1 MKFSWLLFVTLLFSI
16 PSFGKTY
23 YVSTNGNNHSKGSF
37 DHPFRS
43 IQFAVN
49 KLKAGDKCLIR
60 KGTYFEN
67 IHFKNSGTAEQPI
80 IVRSYQHEK
89 VVIKPHRVH
98 TLWKQYKGKIFR
110 TRINDSVIQLFTGN
124 KSLMQAAYPSIQEG
138 LMNTSN
144 WLPIHSFP
152 NKNIILKSDKKVDVT
167 NAHFIGL
174 TVNGLIAINGDV
186 ISQKNNSIF
195 VESVGFY
202 WNKKYKHGY
211 HGEGKGY
218 FVGKLSFLNKPG
230 EWFSDGKFL
239 YYWPKKKHPKE
250 DDLTFRTKK
259 NTIILN
265 QQEYIQLNGI
275 EVIGGCISLVNSN
288 HCSLKSIKVNYPV
301 SFFTFNCGFSR
312 HSKTKEKNKDYFEGK
327 GIEISGNHNSIEEC
341 TISKSWGDGLT
352 VEGSNN
358 HIQKC
363 RIFDCDWMGID
374 CSPIFITGFNHVV
387 KFCDFSTSGRSIF
400 VHHMKNGKVKYNKIH
415 NGGLLCDDLGLTYC
429 YNSDGG
435 NTEIAYNWVY
445 ENHAPIYGAGIY
457 IDNHNSNYNVHHNV
471 VWDCFIGM
479 TLNQTSKNVRI
490 DHNTFWGNKYTMSSF
505 HPEAGKREITNVI
518 CSNNLT
524 DSELSSIFQQ
534 PFIGSDF
541 KNNSI
546 VESVFNVLE
555 NPKECKFY
563 PKNNQELS
571 VGAYATN
578 RNYKSP
584 GIPEEKK
591 QESTTLPIL
600 LFTFYF
606 ALILFAFRKISLF
619 QSLSFKSNSALF
631 LLKVGFGFAIYGIYT
646 FYYPNRQTAEIF
658 KHFDDAKQL
667 YLQLIQHHPSDY
679 FKFIVGLQENN
690 SATNNALLTLQNVKG
705 ISDLFLIRLHC
716 ILQLISVGFY
726 PIHLLFFG
734 FMSYVGSLLL
744 FKTYAHFF
752 PTQKGWLLIGIFGLP
767 SVLFWTSGTLEDT
780 LLLFFIGLFSHALL
794 NISLKKVI
802 VLQFLYVS
810 ISLLVVSIFRPYL
823 IIALVPILLY
833 FSSSLLAQKHSYLR
847 IILCNI
853 LILISLLTVQ
863 FFIPSVN
870 LLTKLTYVQSDLINV
885 ANEMHAH
892 SILSIYLLDGTI
904 SSFIHAIPSA
914 LYNVFITPISTHSTW
929 FIYLSSIE
937 NVGILVIL
945 LVGIIK
951 IKSFN
956 IEQRKIILLVG
967 CFCLFVALFIGWTIP
982 IGGLIS
988 RYKSVLLQLIFPLV
1002 VISFSKIFF
1011 RNKKG

>member
-1 MKFSWLLFVTLLFSI
+1 MITLLFSI

-23 YVSTNGNNHSKGSF
+23 YVSTNGNNHSNGNF
-37 DHPFRS
+37 NHPFRS

-60 KGTYFEN
+60 KGIYFEN
-67 IHFKNSGTAEQPI
+67 LLFKNSGTANQPI
-80 IVRSYQHEK
+80 IVRNYENEK
-89 VVIKPHRVH
+89 VVIKPHRIH
-98 TLWKQYKGKIFR
+98 SEWKQFKGKIFR

-124 KSLMQAAYPSIQEG
+124 RSLMQAAYPSIQEG

-167 NAHFIGL
+167 KAHFIGM
-174 TVNGLIAINGDV
+174 TVNGLISINGDV

-195 VESVGFY
+195 VKSDGFY
-202 WNKKYKHGY
+202 WDKKYKHGY
-211 HGEGKGY
+211 HGKGKGY
-218 FVGKLSFLNKPG
+218 FVGKLSFLNQPG

-239 YYWPKKKHPKE
+239 YYWPKNKHPKE
-250 DDLTFRTKK
+250 DNLTFRTKK

-265 QQEYIQLNGI
+265 QQSHIQLDGI
-275 EVIGGCISLVNSN
+275 EIIGGCISLVNSD
-288 HCSLKSIKVNYPV
+288 HCSLKNIKISYPV
-301 SFFTFNCGFSR
+301 SFFSFHSGFTRLSNG
-312 HSKTKEKNKDYFEGK
+312 SEANFEGK
-327 GIEISGNHNSIEEC
+327 GIEVSGNNNSIEEC
-341 TISKSWGDGLT
+341 IITKSWGDGLT
-352 VEGSNN
+352 VDGSN
-358 HIQKC
+358 HLIQKC
-363 RIFDCDWMGID
+363 RISDCDWMGID
-374 CSPIFITGFNHVV
+374 CAPIFIGGNNHII
-387 KFCDFSTSGRSIF
+387 KYCDLSKSGRSIF
-400 VHHMKNGKVKYNKIH
+400 VHSALKNGKVLYNKIH

-457 IDNHNSNYNVHHNV
+457 IDNHNSNYNVHNNV

-505 HPEAGKREITNVI
+505 HPEAGKREITHVI

-571 VGAYATN
+571 VGAYKTN

-584 GIPEEKK
+584 GIPEKKK
-591 QESTTLPIL
+591 QENTTLPIL
-600 LFTFYF
+600 LFVFYF
-606 ALILFAFRKISLF
+606 ALILFAFRKISFF
-619 QSLSFKSNSALF
+619 QSLSFNTNSALF

-667 YLQLIQHHPSDY
+667 YLQLFQHHTVDF
-679 FKFIVGLQENN
+679 FKFIGGLQENN
-690 SATNNALLTLQNVKG
+690 AATNTALLTLQNAKG
-705 ISDLFLIRLHC
+705 ISDFFLIRFHC
-716 ILQLISVGFY
+716 LLQLFSFGFY
-726 PIHLLFFG
+726 PIHLLVFG
-734 FMSYVGSLLL
+734 FISYVGSLLL

-752 PTQKGWLLIGIFGLP
+752 PSQKSWLLIGIFGLP
-767 SVLFWTSGTLEDT
+767 SVLFWTSGTIEDT
-780 LLLFFIGLFSHALL
+780 LLLFFIGLFSQALL
-794 NISLKKVI
+794 NISLKKAL
-802 VLQFLYVS
+802 VLQFLSVS
-810 ISLLVVSIFRPYL
+810 ISLLVFGIIRPYL
-823 IIALVPILLY
+823 IIALLPVLLY
-833 FSSSLLAQKHSYLR
+833 FSSSLLTQKFSYLR
-847 IILCNI
+847 IILCNM
-853 LILISLLTVQ
+853 LILIILLTIQ
-863 FFIPSVN
+863 FFTPSIN
-870 LLTKLTYVQSDLINV
+870 LLTKLSYVQSDLINV

-892 SILSIYLLDGTI
+892 SKLTTYPLNGSLQ
-904 SSFIHAIPSA
+904 SFINAIPTA
-914 LYNVFITPISTHSTW
+914 LYNVFITPISNYSTW
-929 FIYLSSIE
+929 FISFTRIE
-937 NVGILVIL
+937 NMGILTML
-945 LVGIIK
+945 LIGIFK
-951 IKSFN
+951 LKTFN
-956 IEQRKIILLVG
+956 YEQRKIILLVG
-967 CFCLFVALFIGWTIP
+967 GCCLFIALFIGWTIP

-988 RYKSVLLQLIFPLV
+988 RYKTVLLQILFPF
-1002 VISFSKIFF
+1002 IIIASTKIFE
-1011 RNKKG
+1011 RNNELQKN